1 MYCQHLKIM
10 EVEQVTERLTEKF
23 KDGRNILRKGIENIH
38 HIGFGQFYAG
48 EAIDKLSEYETAE
61 EEGRLVVLPCK
72 VGDVVYAIEDKYY
85 EYLYHKGIQKGHVCR
100 FEYDKEWFVWIHIDG
115 CNKDLQI
122 AYKTSNFNQT
132 VFLTRGEAEK
142 ALKEIKKEEK

>member
-1 MYCQHLKIM
+1 M
-10 EVEQVTERLTEKF
+10 TERLTEIINDRNAVR
-23 KDGRNILRKGIENIH
+23 DGICGT
-38 HIGFGQFYAG
+38 IGNSGRYFIGK
-48 EAIDKLSEYETAE
+48 AIDKLAEYENAE
-61 EEGRLVVLPCK
+61 EKGRLVVLPCK

-132 VFLTRGEAEK
+132 VFLTREEAEK